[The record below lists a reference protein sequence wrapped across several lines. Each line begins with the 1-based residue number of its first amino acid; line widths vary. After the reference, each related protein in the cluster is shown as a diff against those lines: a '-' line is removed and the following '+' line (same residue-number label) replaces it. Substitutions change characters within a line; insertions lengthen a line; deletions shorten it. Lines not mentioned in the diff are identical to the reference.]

1 MKRSKSKK
9 KVSFKSRLFY
19 LTILLTI
26 LGIVAVA
33 DASAPVAIR
42 VYNDKY
48 FLFKQ
53 QITWAVIGVVSFF
66 VASMTPLKYI
76 KKYSVFVFGISILT
90 LILVALPG
98 FGSRFLGARRW
109 LIIGPI
115 SIQPSEIVKLG
126 LALYIARLSE
136 SKDDLFAYLIPVL
149 LVSFLVMLQ
158 PDLGTTIIIV
168 VVGAVQIFLAGIPF
182 VYMIIFGGLGVLAGF
197 LLIILS
203 DYRRER
209 LTTFLDQTQDPL
221 GSGYHIRQV
230 LLGLGSGGLLGVG
243 LGQSKQKFLFL
254 PEAATD
260 SIFAVIAEEVGFIGG
275 VFIIFLFF
283 LYIYYGF
290 KILVSADDTFSK
302 ILAGGI
308 IAWIGGQVLLNIA
321 SMVAITPL
329 TGIPLPFFSYGGSSL
344 VMVLTASGILVNI
357 GKENERSKR

>member
-1 MKRSKSKK
+1 MNKTKNKIPYSN
-9 KVSFKSRLFY
+9 RLFA

-33 DASAPVAIR
+33 DASAPVATR

-53 QITWAVIGVVSFF
+53 QLIWAGLGVASFLVVSRITLNF
-66 VASMTPLKYI
+66 I
-76 KKYSVFVFGISILT
+76 KKYSIVVFAISIVT
-90 LILVALPG
+90 LILVVIPG
-98 FGSRFLGARRW
+98 LGSRFLGARRW

-126 LALYIARLSE
+126 LALYLAKLSE
-136 SKDDLFAYLIPVL
+136 TKDDLLAYIIPVF

-168 VVGAVQIFLAGIPF
+168 VMGAIQIFLAGIPII
-182 VYMIIFGGLGVLAGF
+182 YMLIFGGLGIFIGF
-197 LLIILS
+197 LLIVLS
-203 DYRRER
+203 SYRRER
-209 LTTFLDQTQDPL
+209 LITFLNHAQDPL

-230 LLGLGSGGLLGVG
+230 LLGLGSGGLFGVG
-243 LGQSKQKFLFL
+243 LGRSKQKFLFL

-260 SIFAVIAEEVGFIGG
+260 SIFAVIAEEVGFLGAA
-275 VFIIFLFF
+275 FIIFLFF

-290 KILVSADDTFSK
+290 KILASTEDIYK
-302 ILAGGI
+302 RILSGGI
-308 IAWIGGQVLLNIA
+308 IAWIGVQAILNIA

-344 VMVLTASGILVNI
+344 VMVLTASGILINI
-357 GKENERSKR
+357 GRENERSKK